1 MLRGRNLAKAI
12 RAGEK
17 LSRGLREIASGKAL
31 EPVADAMQRHGQTLL
46 KGVFRTSTEPD
57 GSLMVPL
64 KYREGKPLVLTRR
77 LSNGARVVVV
87 GVARWG
93 IKLLFEVRDTPD
105 VKAIWHQKGTMRGGP
120 TTDPRRAQNRKSFRA
135 GESERM
141 HVPARKMLP
150 ETAQEAARWIAELEK
165 TGQEKLDKVMKR
177 LAF

>member
-12 RAGEK
+12 RASEK
-17 LSRGLREIASGKAL
+17 LAKGLRDIASGKAL
-31 EPVADAMQRHGQTLL
+31 EPVADAMQRRGQTLL
-46 KGVFRTSTEPD
+46 RDVFRTSTEPD
-57 GSLMVPL
+57 GSPMAPL
-64 KYREGKPLVLTRR
+64 VYREGKPLVLTRR

-105 VKAIWHQKGTMRGGP
+105 VKAVWHQKGTMRGGP

-135 GESERM
+135 GEQERM

-150 ETAQEAARWIAELEK
+150 ETPQEAARWIAELEN
-165 TGQEKLDKVMKR
+165 TGQEKLDKVLQR